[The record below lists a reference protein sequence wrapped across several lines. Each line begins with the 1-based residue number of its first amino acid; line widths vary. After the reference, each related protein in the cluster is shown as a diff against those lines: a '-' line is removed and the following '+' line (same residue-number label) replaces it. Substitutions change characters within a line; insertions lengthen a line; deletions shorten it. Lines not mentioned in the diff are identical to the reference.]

1 MMSSAAMT
9 SEMMT
14 TVDVR
19 QMLCAQALAL
29 VAKAAAR
36 LQPDHVLKVLYDTED
51 VKRDVL
57 MWAQDRGYAVQSA
70 DSDCVVLKCR
80 DATSSGRLR

>member
-1 MMSSAAMT
+1 MSKPFV
-9 SEMMT
+9 T

-29 VAKAAAR
+29 IARAAAR
-36 LQPDHVLKVLYDTED
+36 LQPGQGLAITYDADD

-57 MWAQDRGYAVQSA
+57 VWAQERGYAVLSVTA
-70 DSDCVVLKCR
+70 GALVLMRR
-80 DATSSGRLR
+80 DAFPSDRVEGGRSP